1 MMIKSKNILKLKAMS
16 KNIDKDKARCTLSD
30 KELIEK
36 SNDWVSKLAKS
47 GGKAWTLRIPVDF
60 NNDPDMLFVEL
71 GKRLESYSS
80 EMLQKKI
87 SELEAELDLVYNDM
101 TTIVEKCRGN
111 QSKEPIVQDGEMK
124 IISEYI
130 DKIHK
135 GISTENAQLR
145 EALRELVERLD
156 AIHDRLDD
164 DARHR
169 KLEVEVLISK
179 AKQLLTDKEK

>member
-1 MMIKSKNILKLKAMS
+1 MS
-16 KNIDKDKARCTLSD
+16 KDIDKDKARCTLSD

-36 SNDWVSKLAKS
+36 SNDWVSKLAES

-111 QSKEPIVQDGEMK
+111 QGKEHIVQDGEMK

-135 GISTENAQLR
+135 DISTENTQLCDMLR
-145 EALRELVERLD
+145 EIVELTDKMMVPQNDFEYNIASVSRSNVID
-156 AIHDRLDD
+156 N
-164 DARHR
+164 AR
-169 KLEVEVLISK
+169 K
-179 AKQLLTDKEK
+179 LLTDKHKKL

>member
-1 MMIKSKNILKLKAMS
+1 MS
-16 KNIDKDKARCTLSD
+16 KDIDKDKARCTLSD

-60 NNDPDMLFVEL
+60 NNDPDMLFIEL

-135 GISTENAQLR
+135 DISTENTQLSDMLR
-145 EALRELVERLD
+145 EIVELTDKMMVSQNDFEYNIASVQRGN
-156 AIHDRLDD
+156 AIT
-164 DARHR
+164 
-169 KLEVEVLISK
+169 K
-179 AKQLLTDKEK
+179 AKKLLTDNTKEDEKVD

>member
-1 MMIKSKNILKLKAMS
+1 MS
-16 KNIDKDKARCTLSD
+16 KDIDKDKARCTLSD

-60 NNDPDMLFVEL
+60 NNDPDMLFIEL
-71 GKRLESYSS
+71 GKRLESYSL

-101 TTIVEKCRGN
+101 TTIAEKCRGN

-135 GISTENAQLR
+135 DISTENTQLSDMLR
-145 EALRELVERLD
+145 EIVE
-156 AIHDRLDD
+156 
-164 DARHR
+164 
-169 KLEVEVLISK
+169 
-179 AKQLLTDKEK
+179 LTDKMMVSQNDFEYNIASVQRGNAITKAKKLLANTKEDEKVD

>member
-1 MMIKSKNILKLKAMS
+1 MS
-16 KNIDKDKARCTLSD
+16 KDIDKDKARCTLSD

-47 GGKAWTLRIPVDF
+47 GGNAWTLRIPVDF
-60 NNDPDMLFVEL
+60 NNDPDMLFTEL

-101 TTIVEKCRGN
+101 ATIVEKCRGN

-135 GISTENAQLR
+135 GISTENTQLCDMLR
-145 EALRELVERLD
+145 EIVELTDKMMVSQNDFEYNIASVSRSN
-156 AIHDRLDD
+156 AIDN
-164 DARHR
+164 AR
-169 KLEVEVLISK
+169 K
-179 AKQLLTDKEK
+179 LLTDKHKKS

>member
-1 MMIKSKNILKLKAMS
+1 MS
-16 KNIDKDKARCTLSD
+16 KDIDKDKARCALSD

-47 GGKAWTLRIPVDF
+47 GGKAWTIRIPVDF
-60 NNDPDMLFVEL
+60 NNDPDMLFIEL

-101 TTIVEKCRGN
+101 ATIVEKCRGN

-135 GISTENAQLR
+135 DISTENTQLSDMLR
-145 EALRELVERLD
+145 EIVE
-156 AIHDRLDD
+156 
-164 DARHR
+164 
-169 KLEVEVLISK
+169 
-179 AKQLLTDKEK
+179 LTDKMMVSQNDFEYNIASVQRGNAITKAKKLLANTKEDEKVD